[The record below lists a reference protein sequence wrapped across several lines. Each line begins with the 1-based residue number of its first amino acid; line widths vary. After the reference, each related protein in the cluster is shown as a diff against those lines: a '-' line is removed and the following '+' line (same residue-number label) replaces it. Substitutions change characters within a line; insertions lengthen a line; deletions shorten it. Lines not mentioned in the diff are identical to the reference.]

1 VGSWYGR
8 HIATAVGDAATA
20 AVAATRYVEELVADS
35 ELTASQRMLCHPY
48 RQSIMTDER
57 ESCAVV
63 AGYLARGDRAEL
75 AWPGEPLLTTPEG
88 LADRYRGSLLWG
100 AVGDA
105 LGRAVEGR
113 SPATIRDQFGEQGLR
128 EYVKWHG
135 WQSGPTGTITDDTQ
149 LTIEVARSLLST
161 DGQLDPDDLVGR
173 LIAFRADAGSA
184 ARRGPQLKIWNTECR
199 GGGLGPNWI
208 QQATGQPC
216 ARPRSA
222 SCTRSTGHLAV
233 CDAMPPCP
241 PYRLTA
247 IV

>member
-1 VGSWYGR
+1 
-8 HIATAVGDAATA
+8 
-20 AVAATRYVEELVADS
+20 
-35 ELTASQRMLCHPY
+35 MLCHPY

-173 LIAFRADAGSA
+173 LVAWLPRGRGVPRATWAN
-184 ARRGPQLKIWNTECR
+184 RRSGI
-199 GGGLGPNWI
+199 
-208 QQATGQPC
+208 
-216 ARPRSA
+216 RSA
-222 SCTRSTGHLAV
+222 VVAGRARTGFSGQRGSHARGADRTRARV
-233 CDAMPPCP
+233 
-241 PYRLTA
+241 RLDTWRFA
-247 IV
+247 T